1 MTGIHRLRASRRE
14 RCVLFKV
21 GHLPERRLVYF
32 KIVWLTLHTPTG
44 INFHIRE
51 DALNADKNQ
60 ISAAVLKPAS
70 RLGGISYSRTT
81 TGYELPRPNFKSE
94 AEKSEFKGVL

>member
-1 MTGIHRLRASRRE
+1 M
-14 RCVLFKV
+14 FKV
-21 GHLPERRLVYF
+21 GHLPECGLVYF
-32 KIVWLTLHTPTG
+32 KIIWLTLRTPKG

-70 RLGGISYSRTT
+70 RLGGISYSRVT
-81 TGYELPRPNFKSE
+81 TGFELPRPNFKSE
-94 AEKSEFKGVL
+94 AEKDEFKGLL